1 MIRTAA
7 GFEARLVRLGISD
20 FDNAEVLS
28 GVREGEV
35 VALLSVA
42 EQAAKRKST
51 QADMAKRV
59 GGAMTGSSSTGT
71 RATGGAH

>member
-1 MIRTAA
+1 MITLNPADMSRLIKELREKTGAGITACKKALEA
-7 GFEARLVRLGISD
+7 GNWKLDEALTSL
-20 FDNAEVLS
+20 
-28 GVREGEV
+28 
-35 VALLSVA
+35 
-42 EQAAKRKST
+42 RKQG